1 MSENETSPPSSKGSS
16 SNPPKNAPSWLK
28 NFVVWAHASRHLL
41 TALAA
46 VLVALAA
53 LLRPQDHTVT
63 KNSYETTAQGIAK
76 VEDEIRKNHEDI
88 VALRSY
94 IEGVMHQGLP
104 SPAESSSAAPAAA
117 PTAGLTPL
125 PRLHL
130 LPRLGGAAPA
140 AGAGAPVMAES
151 SAMAAA
157 GPPVPLQMLLQH
169 DDLPPPPPVHDE
181 PKPWKP
187 PAFDAIEKK

>member
-1 MSENETSPPSSKGSS
+1 MSDEEISPPSSKSSS

-63 KNSYETTAQGIAK
+63 KNSYEATTAGIAK

-94 IEGVMHQGLP
+94 IDGVMHQSVSLPTEAAPAASP
-104 SPAESSSAAPAAA
+104 SPSPSAVPRSTPRHRISLSDALGAAIPNISSIAESSSPPPMAPAAA
-117 PTAGLTPL
+117 
-125 PRLHL
+125 L
-130 LPRLGGAAPA
+130 LLNE
-140 AGAGAPVMAES
+140 V
-151 SAMAAA
+151 
-157 GPPVPLQMLLQH
+157 
-169 DDLPPPPPVHDE
+169 PPPPPVHDE